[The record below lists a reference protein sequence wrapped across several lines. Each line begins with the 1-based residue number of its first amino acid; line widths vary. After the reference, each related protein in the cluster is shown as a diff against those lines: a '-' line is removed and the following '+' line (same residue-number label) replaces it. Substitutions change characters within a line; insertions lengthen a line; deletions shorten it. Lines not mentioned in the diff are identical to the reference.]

1 MLYLFRPHTKQS
13 SRKENLGRI
22 VSYYEIA
29 KAKTTHE
36 GERYEGVFV
45 DFDNTLVDF
54 ETQEINHKVLELI
67 EQYQK
72 KGKEIIVRTLGDIA
86 KK

>member
-1 MLYLFRPHTKQS
+1 
-13 SRKENLGRI
+13 LGRI

-29 KAKTTHE
+29 QAKITHE

-54 ETQEINHKVLELI
+54 ETQAINPKVVALI
-67 EQYQK
+67 EEYQR
-72 KGKEIIVRTLGDIA
+72 E
-86 KK
+86 